1 MANAINKLVQIQ
13 SELKAPKGQFNP
25 FGKFNYRS
33 AEDILEALKPI
44 MSRLNVALILNDEI
58 QEVGGRCYVKATACL
73 YDGDTGEAIAMNCG
87 MAREA
92 DTKKGMDDAQ
102 VTGACSSYARKYALN
117 GMFAIDDTKDM
128 DVPEYTASRKNP
140 FNQQETSAKA
150 VLKQKLE
157 ANGINPDW
165 FAKWAKLN
173 SYAELTE
180 DRARTALSNFSDVV
194 QWCRSTNERR
204 NDSRR

>member
-1 MANAINKLVQIQ
+1 MANAINKLVKIQ

-92 DTKKGMDDAQ
+92 DAKKGMDAAQ

-128 DVPEYTASRKNP
+128 DVPEYTANRQPTSK
-140 FNQQETSAKA
+140 QQQSASAKA

-157 ANGINPDW
+157 ANGINPDG
-165 FAKWAKLN
+165 FARWAKV
-173 SYAELTE
+173 STYANLPEE
-180 DRARTALSNFSDVV
+180 RAGNALQEFSKVV
-194 QWCRSTNERR
+194 QMYKQALQ
-204 NDSRR
+204 